1 MWNWITSFEIKVIL
15 SSNTF
20 RYNMHTLHWTPYLQ
34 LICFQ
39 IPNIPLS
46 RLHSYTSTLHAHSKE
61 IPCVL
66 SASMIL
72 DLRHRTWTR
81 IIKWIICEYENSHFF
96 FCIFKGFTGYP
107 GKHLLGYSFLNV
119 SLCDALLLNHLQK
132 SRINK
137 LFQVMYH
144 SYQSLQH
151 VLSVTLLCWTRFEL
165 GFFIEAA

>member
-1 MWNWITSFEIKVIL
+1 
-15 SSNTF
+15 
-20 RYNMHTLHWTPYLQ
+20 MHTLHWTPYLQ

-66 SASMIL
+66 SASIIL

-96 FCIFKGFTGYP
+96 CIFKGFTGYP
-107 GKHLLGYSFLNV
+107 GKHLFGYSFLNV
-119 SLCDALLLNHLQK
+119 SLCDALLLNQLEK
-132 SRINK
+132 SRINN

>member
-1 MWNWITSFEIKVIL
+1 MFVCPHHPFPEERIKIMKWEMMRGRRWIFFWKDNIEVVVYVEITANKRRLPQFIQVKLYNNWYKEPTEWNWITSFEIKVIL

-39 IPNIPLS
+39 IPNIPWS

-72 DLRHRTWTR
+72 DLRHRIWTR

-96 FCIFKGFTGYP
+96 LYI
-107 GKHLLGYSFLNV
+107 
-119 SLCDALLLNHLQK
+119 
-132 SRINK
+132 
-137 LFQVMYH
+137 
-144 SYQSLQH
+144 
-151 VLSVTLLCWTRFEL
+151 
-165 GFFIEAA
+165 